1 LQRQALDCGTM
12 GHEST
17 RNNASDKKKVKDERS
32 MCQWDTR
39 NTENVNMRGCDETK
53 KKHGAGGGTP
63 LPLARGRKIDDKVK
77 NKIYFKRT
85 QLLRGFPGR
94 KNVCLGKCARVDS

>member
-1 LQRQALDCGTM
+1 MGYSEYRECEYAWVVMRQKKNM
-12 GHEST
+12 GPVEARHYH
-17 RNNASDKKKVKDERS
+17 
-32 MCQWDTR
+32 W
-39 NTENVNMRGCDETK
+39 
-53 KKHGAGGGTP
+53 HG
-63 LPLARGRKIDDKVK
+63 RRKIDDKVK